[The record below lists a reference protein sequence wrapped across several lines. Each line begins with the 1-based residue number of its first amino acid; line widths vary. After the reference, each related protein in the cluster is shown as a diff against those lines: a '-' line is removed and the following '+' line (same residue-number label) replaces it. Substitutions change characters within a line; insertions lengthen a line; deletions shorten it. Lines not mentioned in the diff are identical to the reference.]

1 MLYLIGKEFYPIKVA
16 LFTSKSRYAISA
28 VVLEKSELKYYILDV
43 LEDRL
48 SYQSIVTN
56 LNKFKTEYQF
66 NQVVS
71 NKNNAVF
78 KKLNPMLENLSLYP
92 YEFIA
97 EDSIVNFMALLNDK
111 KVEIVEKIKAD
122 FNNQLS
128 NYDETNNQI
137 ASINAIMIAI
147 DYSNKPTKRHAP
159 ISSMVY

>member
-1 MLYLIGKEFYPIKVA
+1 ML
-16 LFTSKSRYAISA
+16 
-28 VVLEKSELKYYILDV
+28 
-43 LEDRL
+43 
-48 SYQSIVTN
+48 Q
-56 LNKFKTEYQF
+56 
-66 NQVVS
+66 
-71 NKNNAVF
+71 
-78 KKLNPMLENLSLYP
+78 NLSLRP

-128 NYDETNNQI
+128 NYDETHNQI

-159 ISSMVY
+159 IKAVWSTKIMIIVNNNKQINISNIWLSLFINDKSHGIAVLGKQIFTVDRKYYSKYWIIDILEKSLSINSIVDSLLELK